1 MIYARVRARAR
12 IRPVSRILKL
22 MDHYLLSGLFGLVIA
37 LWTIV
42 AVKYE
47 SGYLAAENRPVEDE
61 TETESQDVDNER

>member
-1 MIYARVRARAR
+1 
-12 IRPVSRILKL
+12 
-22 MDHYLLSGLFGLVIA
+22 MDHYLLSGLFALVIA

-42 AVKYE
+42 AVKWE